1 MKKVIFVLVIGL
13 FWCSVG
19 FAAQSMISIE
29 QYTIENSEH
38 ADDPI
43 TQAYVL
49 KRCGAAYLYAATITK
64 DKDKETAKT
73 LTQAYQEVT
82 MFAAQVLMK
91 KMNWS
96 EEVASKSLFTDI
108 ENMLNYYE
116 KDGNDSFARTGTYMM
131 NNYIGKD
138 IIFCNGVLESI
149 K

>member
-1 MKKVIFVLVIGL
+1 MKKLLGILVLGL
-13 FWCSVG
+13 LWCNVS
-19 FAAQSMISIE
+19 AAQSMIPLKKYVIDNS
-29 QYTIENSEH
+29 QYVE
-38 ADDPI
+38 DPI
-43 TQAYVL
+43 TLTYVL
-49 KRCGAAYLYAATITK
+49 KRCGAAYLYAAAITK

-73 LTQAYQEVT
+73 LAQAYQEVT

-91 KMNWS
+91 EMNWS
-96 EEVASKSLFTDI
+96 EEVATKSLFTDI

-131 NNYIGKD
+131 NNYIAED

>member
-1 MKKVIFVLVIGL
+1 MILVMVS
-13 FWCSVG
+13 WCNVS
-19 FAAQSMISIE
+19 AAQSMISLKKYVIDNS
-29 QYTIENSEH
+29 QYVK
-38 ADDPI
+38 DPI
-43 TQAYVL
+43 TLTYVL
-49 KRCGAAYLYAATITK
+49 KRCGAAYLYAAAITK

-73 LTQAYQEVT
+73 LAQAYQEVT

-91 KMNWS
+91 EMNWS
-96 EEVASKSLFTDI
+96 EEVATKSLFTDI

-131 NNYIGKD
+131 NNYIAED